1 MLVGDKVKY
10 NHLNEVVILKIEGN
24 YALIQ
29 FDSGTKICTKK
40 TQVVKRKNLLKL
52 SASRCRSLLK
62 SSRLLTKL
70 WKCDGIARTNFET
83 Q

>member
-29 FDSGTKICTKK
+29 FDSGTKICTNLHGLKK
-40 TQVVKRKNLLKL
+40 SPKCASLRGKEDVLKM
-52 SASRCRSLLK
+52 
-62 SSRLLTKL
+62 TPKL
-70 WKCDGIARTNFET
+70 ILR
-83 Q
+83 